1 MSDQNIMDEFERML
15 ENMNLTEEKK
25 VHLIAF
31 GLNIDLFTLGAIAN
45 AANRKEKGDV
55 NDEQQDCGEKQVNL
69 LRGDFLKK
77 ADRLISSY
85 PVQIR
90 FTRRLHSVPEQP
102 WAEFAKEIQLH
113 RKVALNFQ
121 PMIW

>member
-25 VHLIAF
+25 VHLFAAF

-45 AANRKEKGDV
+45 AANRQEEGDV

-69 LRGDFLKK
+69 LRQ
-77 ADRLISSY
+77 RLLEKS
-85 PVQIR
+85 
-90 FTRRLHSVPEQP
+90 
-102 WAEFAKEIQLH
+102 
-113 RKVALNFQ
+113 
-121 PMIW
+121 

>member
-25 VHLIAF
+25 VHLITAF

-45 AANRKEKGDV
+45 AANRQEKGDV

-69 LRGDFLKK
+69 LRQ
-77 ADRLISSY
+77 RL
-85 PVQIR
+85 
-90 FTRRLHSVPEQP
+90 LE
-102 WAEFAKEIQLH
+102 
-113 RKVALNFQ
+113 
-121 PMIW
+121 